1 MISDIRSRPFSYRYL
16 IAILLSFVFVNAFT
30 VYYMKQERFIYNWDM
45 LAYWDPYIA
54 LGRSLLLSPLGT
66 IKTVLL
72 TVRYSDYNDLPVL
85 PLLPF
90 YYLFGE
96 TRLGFTLAIANMY
109 MLPSML
115 ITLYLSDKV
124 ISAYRDYTDTLVFWL
139 VFITILISMPLW
151 IPTLRGYPDILGT
164 ILIGLILLIYLG
176 TPIEKQNFILLLFTA
191 GFLAIMSISRRYLNF
206 WVEGFFVAAFLERS
220 FSILL
225 SGTRNYKAYLNLIK
239 NLFIIAI
246 IFLALDVL
254 ITGPMIKRQLMT
266 HWSEIYQ
273 AYQEQSSWLGRCLEF
288 TEHFG
293 PLYSALVVIGVVL
306 SAWTRRI
313 RQFAA
318 FLIIQTIITVAAF
331 TKVQSFDYH
340 QYLMLC
346 PGFLLFMAVFID
358 RSASSLQSL
367 IPRII
372 FTVPYLTF
380 IVSMFAYSIVPGFT
394 MPKSALFLYPKE
406 QEEYKPQ
413 VRNDLEEINRL
424 LEYIEGLAAEKP
436 GSTFYL
442 LSSSELWNSSILQT
456 AVKEKYKDPDKM
468 PAINTT
474 SDVDRRDGFPMKF
487 FTSTYVIVAE
497 PFQYHLDKN
506 NQRIITIPA
515 EKILNREGIGL
526 NYKELPGRFNLD
538 NNIKLRV
545 YERVRPPDYAAIRST
560 LNDFL
565 AYYPEMA
572 ERYEV
577 LPLDLFIVGREG
589 ADGNVNAVFTPDNR
603 VTLKLDG
610 DRPTEALFSFG
621 GDLKGMKIT
630 PSLGANCDSSAMV
643 EIEMT
648 GDGREIFRHAIGRNT
663 DETID
668 IDLAGIDRLGITA
681 LSTGPQP
688 CDSVSME
695 IVSQDWKSR

>member
-1 MISDIRSRPFSYRYL
+1 MMSDIRSRTVNYRYL
-16 IAILLSFVFVNAFT
+16 VTILLSVVFVNAFT
-30 VYYMKQERFIYNWDM
+30 VYYMKQERYIYNWDM
-45 LAYWDPYIA
+45 LAYWDPYIEI
-54 LGRSLLLSPLGT
+54 GRSLLISPLGT
-66 IKTVLL
+66 IKNILL
-72 TVRYSDYNDLPVL
+72 TVRYSDYNYLPVV

-90 YYLFGE
+90 YYIFGE
-96 TRLGFTLAIANMY
+96 TRLGYILAISNIY

-115 ITLYLSDKV
+115 ILLYLSDRV
-124 ISAYRDYTDTLVFWL
+124 ISAYRSNVDPLVFWL

-176 TPIEKQNFILLLFTA
+176 TPLEKQNFILLLLTA
-191 GFLAIMSISRRYLNF
+191 GFLAIMSISRRYFNF

-220 FSILL
+220 LNILL
-225 SGTRNYKAYLNLIK
+225 SGTRNYRAYLNLLI

-246 IFLALDVL
+246 IFLVLDVL
-254 ITGPMIKRQLMT
+254 ITGPMIKRQLTT
-266 HWSEIYQ
+266 HWSEIYG

-288 TEHFG
+288 PEHFG
-293 PLYSALVVIGVVL
+293 PLYSALVVIGMVL
-306 SAWTRRI
+306 SVWTRRI
-313 RQFAA
+313 RQFAV
-318 FLIIQTIITVAAF
+318 FLIIQTIVTVAAF

-358 RSASSLQSL
+358 RSASSFQSL

-372 FTVPYLTF
+372 FTVLYLIF
-380 IVSMFAYSIVPGFT
+380 IVTMFAYSLVPGFT
-394 MPKSALFLYPKE
+394 MPKSVLFLYPKE

-424 LEYIEGLAAEKP
+424 LEYIEDLAAEKP

-442 LSSSELWNSSILQT
+442 LSSSPLWNSSILQT
-456 AVKEKYKDPDKM
+456 AVKGKYKDPDTI

-474 SDVDRRDGFPMKF
+474 SDVDKRDGFPMKF
-487 FTSTYVIVAE
+487 FTSNYVIVAE

-515 EKILNREGIGL
+515 EKILKREGIGL
-526 NYKELPGRFNLD
+526 NYRELPERFSLD
-538 NNIKLRV
+538 KNIKLRI
-545 YERVRPPDYAAIRST
+545 YERVKPPVYAAIRST

-572 ERYEV
+572 ERYDV
-577 LPLDLFIVGREG
+577 LPLELFVSGGDG
-589 ADGNVNAVFTPDNR
+589 AGGNVNVVFTPDNR
-603 VTLKLDG
+603 VALKLDG
-610 DRPTEALFSFG
+610 DRPTEAVFSFG
-621 GDLKGMKIT
+621 GDLKRMKIT
-630 PSLGANCDSSAMV
+630 PSLGENCDSPAMV

-648 GDGREIFRHAIGRNT
+648 GDGREIFRHAVGRDNAESY
-663 DETID
+663 DV
-668 IDLAGIDRLGITA
+668 DLTGVDLLKLSAV
-681 LSTGPQP
+681 STGQQP
-688 CDSVSME
+688 CDSLNIEV
-695 IVSQDWKSR
+695 VSQDWKTK